1 MSEST
6 KWDYKKYLNCL
17 RDEEYIA
24 LYNYYSKETMMD
36 ILGVSRQENP
46 HSSFLRW
53 LLDVN
58 SDHGC
63 GTIPMRKLLETVCL
77 FREKVYFNKSDSQC
91 DNNINDFWKTRD
103 NLFGKNKGNEVEEI
117 KYGRYEIVN
126 QFIANEIVLKN
137 QRRADIFGILK
148 IRMQNLKDNQNNDNS
163 IRYLVFIIENKVTS
177 KENNADKG
185 DNSQTNLYA
194 KDLNDDNNLRQLI
207 KKQNIDWIDIGED
220 KEKEKIIKLFLFL
233 NPFSTADIKKAL
245 RENGKNEVQIANS
258 KEFISLN
265 YQYLLDGVI
274 EPIANIV
281 SDGLVKQRIQDYI
294 RCLGQSK
301 ITPIKES
308 ANTDDDDEYLI
319 MAISK
324 REKQIAIDLWK
335 KYHSI
340 INPILES
347 IYKNDNNDSF
357 LIGER
362 DKGLWISLANLYRL
376 IEEKDF
382 KIALND
388 KDSSFDKVDADILS
402 DLKDLKDIVMHANS
416 VSNSRRHK
424 FVFKNIEYISYTS
437 RSIGVLCR
445 DIIADFIKKQENMHV
460 IVNENWIEELRL
472 KMQKWNENWLREVI
486 LFDFEVEQL
495 QKNDGSYNSSN
506 SKYKTESIKEFA
518 ESFFSY
524 MDVVFKKDKR
534 LLDYKKEELEDEYK
548 KRFPKLVFP
557 LEIKLNNGQKL
568 YVAKFW
574 TAASVD
580 KLIGLLDND
589 YACDYKKMVKKYY

>member
-1 MSEST
+1 MSDSNT
-6 KWDYKKYLNCL
+6 WDYKKYLDCL
-17 RDEEYIA
+17 RDKEYIA

-53 LLDVN
+53 LLDSN

-63 GTIPMRKLLETVCL
+63 GTMPMRKFLETVCL
-77 FREKVYFNKSDSQC
+77 FREKVYLNKSDLQC
-91 DNNINDFWKTRD
+91 ENNINDFWKTRD
-103 NLFGKNKGNEVEEI
+103 NLFGKNKENEIEEI

-126 QFIANEIVLKN
+126 QYIANETVLNN

-148 IRMQNLKDNQNNDNS
+148 IRMQNLKDNQNNDDS
-163 IRYLVFIIENKVTS
+163 IRYLVLIIENKVTS
-177 KENNADKG
+177 REINADKES
-185 DNSQTNLYA
+185 NSQTNLYERY
-194 KDLNDDNNLRQLI
+194 LNDDNNLRHLI
-207 KKQNIDWIDIGED
+207 KKQNIDWIDVGD
-220 KEKEKIIKLFLFL
+220 NKEKIIKVFVFL
-233 NPFSTADIKKAL
+233 NPFSTIHIKKTL
-245 RENGKNEVQIANS
+245 HENSKNEGQLAKS

-281 SDGLVKQRIQDYI
+281 SDVVVKQRIQDYI

-301 ITPIKES
+301 ITSIEKGGNE
-308 ANTDDDDEYLI
+308 DGDDEYLI
-319 MAISK
+319 MAVS
-324 REKQIAIDLWK
+324 RSEKQIAINLWK
-335 KYHSI
+335 NYYCI
-340 INPILES
+340 INPILKS

-376 IEEKDF
+376 IEKKDF
-382 KIALND
+382 GIALND
-388 KDSSFDKVDADILS
+388 KKVAESLN
-402 DLKDLKDIVMHANS
+402 DLKDMVMKANS

-424 FVFKNIEYISYTS
+424 FVFKDKDKIEEYISYTP
-437 RSIGVLCR
+437 RSIGLLCR
-445 DIIADFIKKQENMHV
+445 DIIADFIKKQENIHV
-460 IVNENWIEELRL
+460 IVNENWIKELRL

-524 MDVVFKKDKR
+524 MDVVFKKDKS
-534 LLDYKKEELEDEYK
+534 LPKYEKEKSEDEYK
-548 KRFPKLVFP
+548 SRFPKLVFP

-574 TAASVD
+574 TAVSVD
-580 KLIGLLDND
+580 KLIGLLDNQ
-589 YACDYKKMVKKYY
+589 YGCNYKNMVTKEY